1 MSLSQPRAVS
11 APAEPPVDTRPYL
24 IERVDDAA
32 VVQLYA
38 DGFAELPLRDKTL
51 IWHLYLAAIV
61 GRDIYYDQR
70 YAHNLGMRDILEAV
84 IRHAEGIDPAT
95 LREICR
101 YTKLFWIN
109 TGPYNN
115 ITARKFVLNLT
126 PGALLEAVTRAA
138 ANGARL
144 PLKPGETL
152 PQLVERFSPM
162 FFDLSFDPLVTNKT
176 PGPGR
181 DILQMSANN
190 LYVDVT
196 MADLAS
202 FTERYGLNSRLV
214 KREDGLVEEVYR
226 MGGRYSETIARIVS
240 HLEDALPY
248 ATESMAE
255 ALRAL
260 IRFYETGESVD

>member
-1 MSLSQPRAVS
+1 MSLSHPEAVS
-11 APAEPPVDTRPYL
+11 APAEFPVDTRPYL

-38 DGFAELPLRDKTL
+38 DGFAALPLRDKIL
-51 IWHLYLAAIV
+51 IWHLYLAAIA
-61 GRDIYYDQR
+61 GRDIFYDQR
-70 YAHNLGMRDILEAV
+70 YAHNLAMRDMLEA
-84 IRHAEGIDPAT
+84 IISHPEGIDPAT
-95 LREICR
+95 LAEIRR

-126 PGALLEAVTRAA
+126 PGALLDTVTRAA
-138 ANGARL
+138 ANGGRFPLL
-144 PLKPGETL
+144 PCETL

-162 FFDLSFDPLVTNKT
+162 FFDPSFDPLVTNKT

-181 DILQMSANN
+181 HILQMSANN

-196 MADLAS
+196 MDDLAS

-214 KREDGLVEEVYR
+214 KGAQGLVEEVYR
-226 MGGRYSETIARIVS
+226 TGGRYGEAIARIVT
-240 HLEDALPY
+240 HLED
-248 ATESMAE
+248 
-255 ALRAL
+255 
-260 IRFYETGESVD
+260 